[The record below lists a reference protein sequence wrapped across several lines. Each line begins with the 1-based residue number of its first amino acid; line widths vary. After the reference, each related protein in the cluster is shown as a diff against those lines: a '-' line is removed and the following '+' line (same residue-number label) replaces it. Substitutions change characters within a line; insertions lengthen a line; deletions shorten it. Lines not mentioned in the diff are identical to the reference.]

1 MEVATAKRAEVGRKE
16 YVQFVEYT
24 QVRRLPH
31 FKEGGRQGYPES
43 SESWVV
49 EKQRMEAVTPTEAH
63 NHY

>member
-31 FKEGGRQGYPES
+31 FKEGGGRVTQNPVRAG
-43 SESWVV
+43 VV